1 MHLKYKVYAGRILTY
16 TPQIKETRLFF
27 VCAFAFFI
35 FPLLIYFNLSLW
47 NAAQSLWMLMIS
59 ITGSS
64 LIALL
69 CFAFLIATC
78 VSKIEIHTDSLTQHY
93 WFKTKTIYYRDIQG
107 YRLDQTLSIY
117 GQGGQVISIPPL
129 FSHHS
134 EMCQMMKVNFKN
146 LAENNRS
153 AYDEAFFDQVGELS
167 ASEKQ
172 QYIDKANRLNKW
184 IGAVLFVLFYFKFF
198 SGV

>member
-69 CFAFLIATC
+69 CFAFLIETC

-93 WFKTKTIYYRDIQG
+93 WFKTALLHKPICKG
-107 YRLDQTLSIY
+107 
-117 GQGGQVISIPPL
+117 
-129 FSHHS
+129 
-134 EMCQMMKVNFKN
+134 
-146 LAENNRS
+146 
-153 AYDEAFFDQVGELS
+153 
-167 ASEKQ
+167 
-172 QYIDKANRLNKW
+172 
-184 IGAVLFVLFYFKFF
+184 FF
-198 SGV
+198 SDIIFK